1 MTMLDLGFSGT
12 ALGAASAASGFAADP
27 LAGADGVAA
36 FCPPC
41 GAVPCVGDV
50 VDAAGGVLWPEVAG
64 AALGLGVAVPGVAAV
79 GAALGLGVAVPGV
92 AAVGGAVC
100 PEVAGAAFGLV
111 VAAPGFAGAACPSG
125 AVTGAVAPGVVAAGA
140 LGLVSA
146 FAGKAKAIARNG
158 TASRVRNCGK
168 EAVKR
173 IFRPWLRR
181 TQSPGD
187 L

>member
-79 GAALGLGVAVPGV
+79 G
-92 AAVGGAVC
+92 GAVC

-146 FAGKAKAIARNG
+146 LAGKAKTIARNG

>member
-1 MTMLDLGFSGT
+1 MTILDLGFSGT

-50 VDAAGGVLWPEVAG
+50 VDAAGGVLWPEVA
-64 AALGLGVAVPGVAAV
+64 